1 MLQEKEAAGCTETH
15 PKPKNSDSFSLFWR
29 FFFLQRWMT
38 IDRKDH
44 LLCELPCLCGML
56 NGNLSGKMF
65 LETIP
70 GTWTRIYFPYT
81 CDCVGESGFFGFF
94 LKKRKPLLSLHDSS
108 HGKKDTASKLQ
119 SESQWPRF
127 SVRGQKPLRMVDM
140 ESHDAQSAGKK
151 EEAEFTL
158 DLKPAIRSSPTQSS

>member
-56 NGNLSGKMF
+56 NGNLSGK
-65 LETIP
+65 IVP
-70 GTWTRIYFPYT
+70 GNDSRNLDT
-81 CDCVGESGFFGFF
+81 D
-94 LKKRKPLLSLHDSS
+94 LLSLHMCA
-108 HGKKDTASKLQ
+108 TTV
-119 SESQWPRF
+119 W
-127 SVRGQKPLRMVDM
+127 VRV
-140 ESHDAQSAGKK
+140 
-151 EEAEFTL
+151 FFFF
-158 DLKPAIRSSPTQSS
+158 LK